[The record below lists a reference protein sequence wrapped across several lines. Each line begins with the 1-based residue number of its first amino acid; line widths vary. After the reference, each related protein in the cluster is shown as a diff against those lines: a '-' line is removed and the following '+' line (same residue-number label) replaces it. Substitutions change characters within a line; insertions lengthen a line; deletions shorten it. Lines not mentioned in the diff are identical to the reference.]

1 MSSSLLDW
9 TSTRELERVL
19 LLVDEVY
26 AFASAMRKLMMMK
39 EFAISCSL
47 RNVDFV
53 LVLVLLVPLPAVQDR
68 EL

>member
-9 TSTRELERVL
+9 MSMRELERVL
-19 LLVDEVY
+19 LVDKVY

>member
-1 MSSSLLDW
+1 MSSSRLDW
-9 TSTRELERVL
+9 MSMRELERVL
-19 LLVDEVY
+19 LVDEVC

-47 RNVDFV
+47 RNADFV
-53 LVLVLLVPLPAVQDR
+53 LVLVLSVPLLAVQDR

>member
-19 LLVDEVY
+19 LVDKVY

-47 RNVDFV
+47 RNADFV

>member
-9 TSTRELERVL
+9 MSTRELERVMS
-19 LLVDEVY
+19 VDEVH

-39 EFAISCSL
+39 ELAISCSL
-47 RNVDFV
+47 RNVGFV
-53 LVLVLLVPLPAVQDR
+53 LVLVLLVPLPAAQDR